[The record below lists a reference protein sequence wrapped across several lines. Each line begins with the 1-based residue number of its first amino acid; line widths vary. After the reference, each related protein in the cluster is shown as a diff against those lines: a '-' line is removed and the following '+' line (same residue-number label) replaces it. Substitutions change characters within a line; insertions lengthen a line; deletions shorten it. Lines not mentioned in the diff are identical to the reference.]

1 MTGNF
6 LKVFAVSS
14 AISAVFLILSA
25 RAYATDPARMIA
37 ACPAWPAHCEIN
49 LKGEV
54 YKIQHTLH
62 LNPLTMRLTNGVLDA
77 SGLPD
82 GEPAILVSSDGSGQ
96 PESYDTA
103 ANSIDHIVL
112 TGQPKADGIVLDNK
126 NDDNIRTSAITL
138 ENVSI
143 SGFRRGLTFGSHAYV
158 FGLSHVQ
165 IHNNA
170 TGLYTIPNAVDA
182 GERITLE
189 DVNVFNNALGVDDEG
204 GMELDWLG
212 SRLDYNTTT
221 AVISGLWSFDG
232 HIEISPPHT
241 PPIRL
246 HALVGQ
252 PAGSLFMTGGS
263 FVIVSQS
270 DGKASSD
277 YWVQSDS
284 PYSAIQFPAHTY
296 GVRGKIAVMNGPAPV
311 YGPALPAFTPN

>member
-6 LKVFAVSS
+6 LKVFG
-14 AISAVFLILSA
+14 ILSA
-25 RAYATDPARMIA
+25 IPAVFCILTAHADAADPARMIA
-37 ACPAWPAHCEIN
+37 ACPAWPAHCKID
-49 LKGEV
+49 LKGQV

-82 GEPAILVSSDGSGQ
+82 GEPAILVSSDGPGQ

-103 ANSIDHIVL
+103 ADSIDHIVL
-112 TGQPKADGIVLDNK
+112 TGQPKADGIVLDNR
-126 NDDNIRTSAITL
+126 NDDNIRMAAITM

-170 TGLYTIPNAVDA
+170 TGLYTVPNAVDA

-189 DVNVFNNALGVDDEG
+189 DVNVFNNTLGVDDEG

-212 SRLDYNTTT
+212 SRLDYNAMT
-221 AVISGLWSFDG
+221 AVISGLWNFDG
-232 HIEISPPHT
+232 HIEIAPPHV

-252 PAGSLFMTGGS
+252 PAGSLFITPGS

-270 DGKASSD
+270 GGQASSD

-311 YGPALPAFTPN
+311 YGPALPPYNPY